1 MCSQGSL
8 YTSPNLNRCEA
19 LPSPYLPPSLPFSIS
34 LSSFSLPLPSL
45 FSLCYPFLSYLL
57 APSQIFGSCEA
68 RRLEWQ
74 PSVTPPVE
82 EEAVSK
88 LQLHKDNP
96 PDTPPDHHGDPL
108 LTPEV
113 SGGEETASE
122 TQIEGREETPLWPQ
136 QPRNDPLC
144 CEKRSSPEHQEDTP
158 LPQCESKTATDSS
171 RGEILCC
178 EKRSSPEHQE
188 DTPLPQC
195 ESKTAT
201 DSSRG
206 EILCCEK
213 RSSPEH
219 QEDTPLPQC
228 ESKTATDSS
237 RGEILCCE
245 KRSSPEHQEDTPLP
259 QCESKT
265 ATDSSR
271 GEILCC
277 EKRSSPEH
285 QEDTP
290 LPQCESKTA
299 TDSSRGEVP
308 LQMLE
313 SRRDP
318 SLELQLKK
326 LFDSTKSLTA
336 KENLLLSLR
345 YCLHF
350 PSSLPLTPL
359 PLFLPL
365 TPPPHLPSP
374 LPLPLPPHT
383 SSGGKQRVG

>member
-96 PDTPPDHHGDPL
+96 PDTPPDRHGDPL

-171 RGEILCC
+171 
-178 EKRSSPEHQE
+178 K
-188 DTPLPQC
+188 
-195 ESKTAT
+195 
-201 DSSRG
+201 
-206 EILCCEK
+206 
-213 RSSPEH
+213 
-219 QEDTPLPQC
+219 
-228 ESKTATDSS
+228 
-237 RGEILCCE
+237 
-245 KRSSPEHQEDTPLP
+245 
-259 QCESKT
+259 
-265 ATDSSR
+265 
-271 GEILCC
+271 
-277 EKRSSPEH
+277 
-285 QEDTP
+285 
-290 LPQCESKTA
+290 
-299 TDSSRGEVP
+299 GEVP
-308 LQMLE
+308 LQVLE

-345 YCLHF
+345 YCLHL
-350 PSSLPLTPL
+350 PSSLPSP
-359 PLFLPL
+359 PSHYSFPSHLPL
-365 TPPPHLPSP
+365 TSHHPSP
-374 LPLPLPPHT
+374 PLT
-383 SSGGKQRVG
+383 SPYFKWWKAVSRLKYTNFSLHLQTEFSTLCTIGTSFCSR

>member
-96 PDTPPDHHGDPL
+96 PDTPPDRHGDPL

-144 CEKRSSPEHQEDTP
+144 CEKRKSSPEHQEDTP

-171 RGEILCC
+171 RGEVLCCEKRSSPEHQEDTPLPQCESKTATDSSKGEVLCC

-206 EILCCEK
+206 EV
-213 RSSPEH
+213 
-219 QEDTPLPQC
+219 
-228 ESKTATDSS
+228 
-237 RGEILCCE
+237 
-245 KRSSPEHQEDTPLP
+245 
-259 QCESKT
+259 
-265 ATDSSR
+265 
-271 GEILCC
+271 LCC

-308 LQMLE
+308 LQVLE

-345 YCLHF
+345 YCLHL

-359 PLFLPL
+359 PLSLPLTPLPLSLPL

>member
-1 MCSQGSL
+1 MVCSQGSL

-96 PDTPPDHHGDPL
+96 PDTPPDRHGDPL

-136 QPRNDPLC
+136 QPRNDP
-144 CEKRSSPEHQEDTP
+144 
-158 LPQCESKTATDSS
+158 
-171 RGEILCC
+171 
-178 EKRSSPEHQE
+178 
-188 DTPLPQC
+188 
-195 ESKTAT
+195 
-201 DSSRG
+201 
-206 EILCCEK
+206 
-213 RSSPEH
+213 
-219 QEDTPLPQC
+219 
-228 ESKTATDSS
+228 
-237 RGEILCCE
+237 
-245 KRSSPEHQEDTPLP
+245 
-259 QCESKT
+259 
-265 ATDSSR
+265 
-271 GEILCC
+271 LCC

-345 YCLHF
+345 YCLHL

-383 SSGGKQRVG
+383 SSGGKQ